1 MGLAIGLQF
10 KDVNAMGLIAQ
21 DGNTSSNTAQTAMAA
36 ESFTQNLV
44 SNFLLN
50 STILKDVGGTLS
62 NNTPALLKNIDVAKA
77 AEGFARGTIEGVAT
91 ALSSIGGLQN
101 LLSGN
106 FSNDAL
112 MNVPI
117 LDATKFND
125 SINGS
130 AVGFA
135 RGFMSEGTILIGD
148 ILKKMSEDANK
159 TAPPPSR
166 KRDIDV
172 TLEEAAIGTRAD

>member
-1 MGLAIGLQF
+1 
-10 KDVNAMGLIAQ
+10 MGLIAQ
-21 DGNTSSNTAQTAMAA
+21 DGNTSSNTTQTAMAA

-50 STILKDVGGTLS
+50 STILKDVGSTLS
-62 NNTPALLKNIDVAKA
+62 NNTPALIKNVDVAKA
-77 AEGFARGTIEGVAT
+77 AEGFARGTIEGVAI

-106 FSNDAL
+106 FSSDAL
-112 MNVPI
+112 MNVPV
-117 LDATKFND
+117 LGATQFND

-135 RGFMSEGTILIGD
+135 RGFIGEGTILIGD
-148 ILKKMSEDANK
+148 VLKKMNENSNK
-159 TAPPPSR
+159 MAPPSST
-166 KRDIDV
+166 KRDVDMPV
-172 TLEEAAIGTRAD
+172 SEAAAVG